1 MSVFVSFLFHDYIL
15 LVFLLLLFFLA
26 ALLATALSLKR
37 FDQNNSVKGKVS
49 CIESFLFVAPRALSS
64 ALVFG
69 ALCNGYD
76 CVP

>member
-37 FDQNNSVKGKVS
+37 FDQSNSV
-49 CIESFLFVAPRALSS
+49 
-64 ALVFG
+64 
-69 ALCNGYD
+69 
-76 CVP
+76 